1 MDFTCPKDVQDYKAL
16 GALGEIW
23 DDTIY
28 STFCPYGGYG
38 LKNFAESSVQWVSG
52 AGPYMKEDVLDKLE
66 SDTTPAIEVVYG
78 EKDAG
83 NVKISGTSAV

>member
-1 MDFTCPKDVQDYKAL
+1 MFFVVQP
-16 GALGEIW
+16 I
-23 DDTIY
+23 
-28 STFCPYGGYG
+28 C
-38 LKNFAESSVQWVSG
+38 WVSG